1 MPDVFK
7 KQYTKPVPAGAERCD
22 IKGVPSARWTHR
34 GKKRSAPLTADGQR
48 IVLETDTYYGTVG
61 GRTVCL
67 EVDDKDVA
75 RTLLSKMASD
85 AALSARGLSDPFADH
100 KAKPLAAHLSDYQA
114 HLEGKGDT
122 ARHVR
127 LTTDRIRIVFAGCS
141 FTLPADI
148 DATAVS
154 KWLTAKRTPTRGP
167 LALPPGNE
175 FKPADVAT
183 LLRVTPQS
191 VRAMLARHNLSATGH
206 GKARR
211 YPRATVETLLSLQ
224 VRAMAPETCN
234 HHIRAVRGFCR
245 WMVRAKRLP
254 FNPLDTIELLPTSK
268 DTRRNR
274 RELTT
279 AELSTLL
286 QVATASRRTYRGLDG
301 EARSMLYRC
310 AAVTGFRA
318 SALAGLIASDFHLTG
333 SSPTIVLP
341 AKLAKNGKEKR
352 QPVPTDHART
362 LGRWLEQLDPAGP
375 VWPGTW
381 ASDNRGADMLRGD
394 LRDAGIPY
402 ATPGPGGTK
411 LYADFHALRHTYITS
426 LGRSGVDLRTLQLLA
441 GHSKPE
447 LTARYSHR
455 SDADLAAAANLFPR
469 LAG

>member
-7 KQYTKPVPAGAERCD
+7 KQVVRWTLNGQRCPAGTPGATKETEKT
-22 IKGVPSARWTHR
+22 KG
-34 GKKRSAPLTADGQR
+34 
-48 IVLETDTYYGTVG
+48 YYGWIG
-61 GRTVCL
+61 GRAVKL
-67 EVDDKDVA
+67 GEDGIDK
-75 RTLLSKMASD
+75 RTAGHLLTNLLNAGSLK
-85 AALSARGLSDPFADH
+85 AAGLTDPFADQ
-100 KAKPLAAHLSDYQA
+100 KATTLAAHIADYA
-114 HLEGKGDT
+114 HHLEGKGDT
-122 ARHVR
+122 PEHVKQ
-127 LTTDRIRIVFAGCS
+127 TGDRIRAVFAGCS
-141 FTLPADI
+141 FTLPGDI

-154 KWLTAKRTPTRGP
+154 KWLTAKRTPARGP

-183 LLRVTPQS
+183 LLRVTPQA
-191 VRAMLARHNLSATGH
+191 VRAMLARHGLTATGH

-211 YPRATVETLLSLQ
+211 YPRATVENLLKLQ
-224 VRAMAPETCN
+224 VRTMAPETCN
-234 HHIRAVRGFCR
+234 HHVRAVRGFCR

-254 FNPLDTIELLPTSK
+254 FNPLDTLELLSTSK

-274 RELTT
+274 RELTPD
-279 AELSTLL
+279 ELSRLL
-286 QVATASRRTYRGLDG
+286 SVTTASPRRYRGLDG

-352 QPVPTDHART
+352 QTVPTDHART

-381 ASDNRGADMLRGD
+381 ADDRRGADMLRGD
-394 LRDAGIPY
+394 LKAAGIPY
-402 ATPGPGGTK
+402 ATAGPGGTK

-455 SDADLAAAANLFPR
+455 SDADLAAAANLFPK